1 MLLIPINPSN
11 FSDIADW
18 LEVRPEV
25 EMEDVADDGEA
36 RHPLLPRGQDG
47 PEYLMRS
54 PVISRHLK
62 LADTGSGHGTTLQVA
77 SIMNN
82 EQLKS

>member
-1 MLLIPINPSN
+1 
-11 FSDIADW
+11 
-18 LEVRPEV
+18 
-25 EMEDVADDGEA
+25 MEDVADDGEA

-62 LADTGSGHGTTLQVA
+62 LADTGSGHGTTLQQVA
-77 SIMNN
+77 IR
-82 EQLKS
+82 LI